1 MLSWLQGVIIVIHKS
16 SFTRFMYRKTFNAR
30 LPIHWIQW
38 RKQGVMKENM
48 FISDD
53 FYLHD
58 DDKKLWE
65 NVGGKDLQG
74 ELAIVLGQKAP
85 FNFV

>member
-1 MLSWLQGVIIVIHKS
+1 
-16 SFTRFMYRKTFNAR
+16 
-30 LPIHWIQW
+30 
-38 RKQGVMKENM
+38 MKENM
-48 FISDD
+48 LISED